1 MLQSV
6 LHKLR
11 NEDAPLISDAIMNGL
26 LRILNRCTNSRDSGA
41 VVEEA
46 LMATTSLIE
55 SKKF

>member
-26 LRILNRCTNSRDSGA
+26 LRILSLCKNSRDNGA
-41 VVEEA
+41 LVEEA
-46 LMATTSLIE
+46 LMAITSLID
-55 SKKF
+55 SM

>member
-26 LRILNRCTNSRDSGA
+26 LRILSLCKNSRDNGA
-41 VVEEA
+41 LVEEA
-46 LMATTSLIE
+46 LMAITSLID
-55 SKKF
+55 SMWN